1 MKKTLI
7 ICLLFCLFEINLSY
21 SVTRIDGPSDPELA
35 KKQFFENS
43 KLDIIE
49 GLWYDGDEGAIYAIV
64 KTSSNVYNIWTI
76 LTLVNQTTPLLTL
89 HK

>member
-1 MKKTLI
+1 MFIKISLLGFMKKKFI
-7 ICLLFCLFEINLSY
+7 IYLLFFLFVTNLSY
-21 SVTRIDGPSDPELA
+21 SATRFDGPSDPEVA
-35 KKQFFENS
+35 KKKFFENR

-76 LTLVNQTTPLLTL
+76 D
-89 HK
+89 H